1 MHITRHNLFC
11 HTLCW
16 RMKLVNRSLC
26 NGFRNNKKRTIE
38 RTTRSWCVKNKR
50 KQQDTLVHEDP
61 HATFYTHMLFYS
73 FEPSINIYTH
83 THTLHH
89 HHPPLHFTHPVSSAF
104 LYFTPFWIRAWSKT
118 NSLFLLLSLFPSL
131 IFKNDCLIE
140 IVCVCL
146 CM

>member
-26 NGFRNNKKRTIE
+26 NGFRNNKKRTIRE
-38 RTTRSWCVKNKR
+38 DYKKLMCKEQEKTARDSRAWRSARHLLHTPAFLFFW
-50 KQQDTLVHEDP
+50 
-61 HATFYTHMLFYS
+61 TFHKH
-73 FEPSINIYTH
+73 IY

-104 LYFTPFWIRAWSKT
+104 LYFTPFWIRAWSKA